1 MNNREKSSLDI
12 VSTDAVVLETTP
24 VIEVEPEAIELSH
37 SGSLTILIKHDYYS
51 SDSAHGRELLGAFL
65 SALLSRKADIDR
77 IFLTDSG
84 VRLLGEDNG
93 LFNEYKELSSDVPV
107 VTICLES
114 LEEYGLAMTD
124 LPANCE
130 TLDAREF
137 AGAVISSPNLLII
150 E

>member
-37 SGSLTILIKHDYYS
+37 SGSLTVLIKHDYYS

-65 SALLSRKADIDR
+65 SALLSRKGDIDR

-84 VRLLGEDNG
+84 VRLLSENSG
-93 LFNEYKELSSDVPV
+93 LYNEYKELSSDVPV
-107 VTICLES
+107 VTVCLES

-124 LPANCE
+124 LPANFE
-130 TLDAREF
+130 TLDSVGF
-137 AGAVISSPNLLII
+137 ASAVIAAAGLVVL